1 MGHESVEDF
10 EAQMKTSF
18 TDSLDQI
25 YAIQNEINLS
35 ELSVS
40 DEHQELLNS
49 KSVSLY
55 FKENS

>member
-10 EAQMKTSF
+10 ETQMKTSF